1 MWRNVFGDS
10 GFCKSEPNICLK
22 FRSKNVN
29 LMGGFLMGLGAVFV
43 PGGND
48 VILLNSIPTLSLQAV
63 PSYILYASSMAIIIM
78 LKRWHENR

>member
-1 MWRNVFGDS
+1 MFLGILVSAKASQIFALS
-10 GFCKSEPNICLK
+10 FEVKI
-22 FRSKNVN
+22 VN

-63 PSYILYASSMAIIIM
+63 PSYISMLLGMAIIIM